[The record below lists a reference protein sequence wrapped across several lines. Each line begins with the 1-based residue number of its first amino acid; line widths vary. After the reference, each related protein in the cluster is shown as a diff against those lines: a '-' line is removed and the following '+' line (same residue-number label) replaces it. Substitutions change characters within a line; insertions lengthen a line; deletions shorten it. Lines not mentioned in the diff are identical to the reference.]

1 MILKILFRS
10 IKNVLQNNILSL
22 VNDTT
27 LAADSSLRLKKN
39 LLK

>member
-27 LAADSSLRLKKN
+27 LAADISLGLKKN
-39 LLK
+39 VLK